1 MLLTLFPMDN
11 EEWVVSL
18 FAVSI
23 YRFKDYTMFYLNL
36 VLNYVRF
43 FHIFLWKLIT
53 LYIILLWSICV
64 ILWLSLMTELKIRQG
79 YSWDM
84 TLIRRIQ
91 ISNMWHFIL
100 HIKKHTIY
108 AFISVG
114 VLWTAF
120 LLLCYCPL
128 PEVLAEVPGATSGCC
143 SRPTIGVM
151 EKEKMPKHNWQFSS
165 RLLTQ
170 WLVSGEEALKV
181 IAMH

>member
-84 TLIRRIQ
+84 TLIEAFKYPICGTSFYTSKNILFMLLFQ
-91 ISNMWHFIL
+91 LECFGLHFSYSA
-100 HIKKHTIY
+100 T
-108 AFISVG
+108 
-114 VLWTAF
+114 VLSLRFWLRSLE
-120 LLLCYCPL
+120 LLQAVAVDP
-128 PEVLAEVPGATSGCC
+128 
-143 SRPTIGVM
+143 
-151 EKEKMPKHNWQFSS
+151 Q
-165 RLLTQ
+165 
-170 WLVSGEEALKV
+170 
-181 IAMH
+181 